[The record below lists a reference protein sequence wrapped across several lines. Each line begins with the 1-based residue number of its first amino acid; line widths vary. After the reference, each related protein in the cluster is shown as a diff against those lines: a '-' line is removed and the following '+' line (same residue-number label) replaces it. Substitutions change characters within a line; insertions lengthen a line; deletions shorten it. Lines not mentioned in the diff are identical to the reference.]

1 MNYCNFICKVKILL
15 FMALIKKI
23 NLKARTEINTGFG
36 VNTSDYGGRFV
47 NKDGR
52 PNIEKK
58 GLAILERMSWF
69 HTMLQMSRLKFFSL
83 VLLFYITVNFLFAVL
98 YYTIGVQHLG
108 GMNATNEIEKFGEA
122 YFFSAQTFT
131 TVGYGRINPT
141 GFITSAVAALEAL
154 IGLLSFALATGLL
167 YGRFSKPK
175 AYLRF
180 SHNAVL
186 APFKDG
192 LAVMMRVAP
201 YKNNNLTD
209 AEAKVTAGLMVEEN
223 GKMINK
229 FFQMDLE
236 YKTVNSLTLSWTVV
250 HPITED
256 SPFYKFTKEDFANTK
271 GEILLF
277 IKAFDDMFSNTV
289 VARTS
294 YTLKELVIGAKFIP
308 MYHRNAEVNT
318 TILDLEKLN
327 SFVEANIDFAFA
339 EEKNESS
346 G

>member
-1 MNYCNFICKVKILL
+1 MS
-15 FMALIKKI
+15 LIKKI

-36 VNTSDYGGRFV
+36 TNTSDYGGRFV

-58 GLAILERMSWF
+58 GLAFFERMSWF
-69 HTMLQMSRLKFFSL
+69 HTMLQLSNLKFFSL
-83 VLLFYITVNFLFAVL
+83 VFLFYVSINFLFALL
-98 YYTIGVQHLG
+98 YCAIGVNHLG
-108 GMNATNEIEKFGEA
+108 GMDAANDLEKFGEA

-141 GFITSAVAALEAL
+141 GFITSAVAAFEAL

-186 APFKDG
+186 APFRDG

-236 YKTVNSLTLSWTVV
+236 YKTVNSLTLSWTIV

-256 SPFYKFTKEDFANTK
+256 SPFYKFTKDDFANTK

-277 IKAFDDMFSNTV
+277 VKAFDDMFSNTV

-294 YTLKELVIGAKFIP
+294 YTLQELVIGARFIP
-308 MYHRNAEVNT
+308 MYHRSPDDAS

-327 SFVEANIDFAFA
+327 SFVEADIGFAFA
-339 EEKNESS
+339 DEKNVVN